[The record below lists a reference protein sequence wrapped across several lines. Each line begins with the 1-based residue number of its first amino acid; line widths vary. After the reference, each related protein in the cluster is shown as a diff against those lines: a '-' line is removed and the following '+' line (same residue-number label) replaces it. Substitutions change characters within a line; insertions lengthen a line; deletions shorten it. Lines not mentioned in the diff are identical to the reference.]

1 MRYRADKHV
10 VTAHTDGHTDSQTQA
25 TTIPESQNWPRV
37 INPIFCV
44 LTCAIIYFL
53 IHQIIFRFCLLKYS
67 LFFFKYSCTNI
78 FHRRSLC
85 TFYSTKIISYT
96 IFITILYRGL
106 RYNILLYEIVFEIYH
121 IWNIYYNNV
130 IWNIF
135 MFYKI
140 RPHPVFNP
148 REPVAPSLTWITGSV
163 SRVCAEILSYY
174 WNLIMW
180 WWGDPNDHSGLVG
193 LKAKKYQVAHDGIV

>member
-1 MRYRADKHV
+1 MQLYISWYIRSFFGFA
-10 VTAHTDGHTDSQTQA
+10 
-25 TTIPESQNWPRV
+25 
-37 INPIFCV
+37 
-44 LTCAIIYFL
+44 FL
-53 IHQIIFRFCLLKYS
+53 NILF
-67 LFFFKYSCTNI
+67 FFFKYSCTNI
-78 FHRRSLC
+78 FHRRSLY

-121 IWNIYYNNV
+121 IWNIFYNNV

-135 MFYKI
+135 MFY
-140 RPHPVFNP
+140 NP

-163 SRVCAEILSYY
+163 SRVCAEILYYY